1 MFDFIVRKMM
11 HIIGSSS
18 MKYDDDMMIMVDTMH
33 MLLDDMMIM
42 VDTMHMVVDMEML
55 MVKAD
60 IINIYFFHY
69 GI

>member
-1 MFDFIVRKMM
+1 
-11 HIIGSSS
+11 
-18 MKYDDDMMIMVDTMH
+18 
-33 MLLDDMMIM
+33 

-69 GI
+69 GIWYSIRRKNIV

>member
-1 MFDFIVRKMM
+1 
-11 HIIGSSS
+11 

-33 MLLDDMMIM
+33 MLFDDMMIM

-55 MVKAD
+55 MEKAD